1 MVAKVI
7 SKERLAKYLIATGH
21 NEATAVKLYGWNIQI
36 SESFFP
42 LLSASEVCL
51 RNIISTR
58 MIELYGNQWWDNA
71 AYLAQIGRGKRIV
84 KTAQDNL
91 RKKGSVT
98 SGGMTA
104 ELNFGFWSKML
115 LPRHKEVF
123 WEDVNESF
131 CDLPATVTYEDLY
144 DRCDQVRIFRN
155 RIFHHEPI
163 FNRDIS
169 REYSQIMKLITW
181 FSPEKAAWIKG
192 YTRVMVVLREKPR

>member
-1 MVAKVI
+1 MVAEII
-7 SKERLAKYLIATGH
+7 SEERLANYLIAAGH
-21 NEATAVKLYGWNIQI
+21 DEAKALKIYGWNIRI
-36 SESFFP
+36 SEAFFP

-58 MIELYGNQWWDNA
+58 MIELYGNQWWNDA
-71 AYLAQIGRGKRIV
+71 AYLDQIGQGTRIV
-84 KTAQDNL
+84 KTARDNL
-91 RKKGSVT
+91 RRRGPVT

-115 LPRHKEVF
+115 LPRHKAVF
-123 WEDVNESF
+123 WADFNASF
-131 CDLPATVTYEDLY
+131 SDLPTGVTYEDLS

-163 FNRDIS
+163 FKRDIS
-169 REYSQIMKLITW
+169 LEYSHIMELITW
-181 FSPEKAAWIKG
+181 FSPAKAAWIRD